1 MTTEQISQAIA
12 AFRKIVTPD
21 AISPDM
27 LGALLQGIFG
37 RVPESFACD
46 AGESVF
52 TLTLTGADGQS
63 IGVSLPRAMSNR
75 AGILTGA
82 QYNNFYTAAVD
93 ARHAIEWLNEFK
105 TETAGKFD
113 DAWEIS

>member
-52 TLTLTGADGQS
+52 TLTLTGADGQ
-63 IGVSLPRAMSNR
+63 
-75 AGILTGA
+75 
-82 QYNNFYTAAVD
+82 
-93 ARHAIEWLNEFK
+93 
-105 TETAGKFD
+105 
-113 DAWEIS
+113 